1 MQRYVKTREKAN
13 VFVFSECQVS
23 SAKPKLLQNVVF
35 CNVTIYFFFLSFK
48 LLILFFGTARRK
60 EPKEEPPSA
69 HLPLKIT
76 HVFGR
81 AARRSLRSLCGAALF
96 SKNAPDF
103 LYAPDVR
110 TDLYHFAKFLEATT
124 TRSFIRPHW
133 SSVKRLQDFHVKSA
147 APIRAPKGVVLQR
160 LVKIEVILAA

>member
-35 CNVTIYFFFLSFK
+35 CNVTSYFFFLSFK

-103 LYAPDVR
+103 INAPDVR
-110 TDLYHFAKFLEATT
+110 TDLYHFALFALL
-124 TRSFIRPHW
+124 RSLVFPFTSAHM
-133 SSVKRLQDFHVKSA
+133 KGKSA
-147 APIRAPKGVVLQR
+147 NKGAAPKTKTDKPRKSQW
-160 LVKIEVILAA
+160 KN